1 MNKQEAR
8 DRAAVMIAWADG
20 EAVQYRDNNGLGWL
34 PLSTNHAGFSN
45 GCEYRIKPKPV
56 EFWVNVYEDSEPCP
70 YPSEL
75 TARAMSETSCIR
87 VAVHMV
93 EAT

>member
-45 GCEYRIKPKPV
+45 GCEYRIASKPV
-56 EFWVNVYEDSEPCP
+56 EFWVNDYEGDIAEH
-70 YPSEL
+70 YTEA
-75 TARAMSETSCIR
+75 TAICRATSNCLRI
-87 VAVHMV
+87 AVHMV
-93 EAT
+93 EAP